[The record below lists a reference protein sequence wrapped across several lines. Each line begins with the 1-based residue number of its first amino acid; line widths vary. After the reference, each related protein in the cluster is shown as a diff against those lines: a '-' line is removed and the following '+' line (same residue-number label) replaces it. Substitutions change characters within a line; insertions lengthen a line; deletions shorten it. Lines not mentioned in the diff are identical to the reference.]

1 MITIYKYTSPSGKH
15 YVGQTCKST
24 QRGRAERDGKGYQS
38 CPLFWRAI
46 QKYGWDNFQY
56 EILEKVESREEANAR
71 EIYYIQLYKSNNPE
85 FGYNTQAGGEQS
97 GNFEYLQRLE
107 GIKKM
112 WEEGKTVG
120 EIQKYYGLSQQTL
133 CYEMQQLNIDGKERI
148 KRSAGQYLAK
158 LVYQYD
164 LNLNLIAT
172 YNSTAE
178 AERATG
184 ILNIRRSCAKNE
196 EIERPKY
203 KSGGY
208 YWTYRELPG
217 PKNS

>member
-1 MITIYKYTSPSGKH
+1 MITIYKYTSPSGK
-15 YVGQTCKST
+15 YYIGQTCKTT

-56 EILEKVESREEANAR
+56 EILEKVESRDEANAR

-85 FGYNTQAGGEQS
+85 YGYNTQAGGEQS
-97 GNFEYLQRLE
+97 GNYEYLQRLE
-107 GIKKM
+107 GIKRM

-158 LVYQYD
+158 PVYQYD
-164 LNLNLIAT
+164 LSLNLVAK

-178 AERATG
+178 AGRATG
-184 ILNIRRSCAKNE
+184 IFNIRRSCAKNE
-196 EIERPKY
+196 DLDKPKY

-208 YWTYRELPG
+208 HWTYKELPG

>member
-15 YVGQTCKST
+15 YIGQTCKTT

-97 GNFEYLQRLE
+97 GNYEYLQRLE
-107 GIKKM
+107 EMKKM
-112 WEEGKTVG
+112 WEAGCTVG
-120 EIQKYYGLSQQTL
+120 EIGEKYGLSQATL
-133 CYEMQQLNIDGKERI
+133 SYELSQLGIDGKERI
-148 KRSAGQYLAK
+148 RRSAGQYLARGT
-158 LVYQYD
+158 YQYTLD
-164 LNLNLIAT
+164 LRLVAT

-184 ILNIRRSCAKNE
+184 ISNIRRSCAKNE
-196 EIERPKY
+196 GLDKPKY

-208 YWTYRELPG
+208 YWTYKELPG
-217 PKNS
+217 PKKS